1 MVQVLQQITIIFIFL
16 AIVLLL
22 TEAKPLNKSLLSE
35 STKNQDLPN
44 VSDLTL
50 LWKKIHNK
58 HEIEKTSGTT
68 NFSMPNEKLQG
79 LKRFKRTSN
88 PQDPSSLIM
97 NSLCARAV
105 PAEESSWTNGASP
118 GDILESRD
126 QNLMTIYTPC
136 LDDNQFFDG
145 WGG

>member
-1 MVQVLQQITIIFIFL
+1 MVQVLQKITITLIFL
-16 AIVLLL
+16 AIVLLF
-22 TEAKPLNKSLLSE
+22 TEAKPLTKSLLSE
-35 STKNQDLPN
+35 STKHQDLPK

-58 HEIEKTSGTT
+58 HQIEKTIDTT
-68 NFSMPNEKLQG
+68 FSMTNEKLPG

-105 PAEESSWTNGASP
+105 PDESSWTNGASP

>member
-1 MVQVLQQITIIFIFL
+1 M
-16 AIVLLL
+16 
-22 TEAKPLNKSLLSE
+22 
-35 STKNQDLPN
+35 
-44 VSDLTL
+44 
-50 LWKKIHNK
+50 
-58 HEIEKTSGTT
+58 TT
-68 NFSMPNEKLQG
+68 NEKLPG

-105 PAEESSWTNGASP
+105 PDESSWTNGASP

>member
-1 MVQVLQQITIIFIFL
+1 MVQVLQQITIKLTFL

-22 TEAKPLNKSLLSE
+22 TEAKPFTKSLLSE
-35 STKNQDLPN
+35 STKNQDLPK
-44 VSDLTL
+44 VSDLML
-50 LWKKIHNK
+50 VWKTIHHK
-58 HEIEKTSGTT
+58 HEIEKTIDTT
-68 NFSMPNEKLQG
+68 FSMTNEKLPG

-105 PAEESSWTNGASP
+105 PAESSWTNGASP

>member
-1 MVQVLQQITIIFIFL
+1 MVQVLQQITLKLTFL

-22 TEAKPLNKSLLSE
+22 TEAKPLTKSLLSE
-35 STKNQDLPN
+35 STKNQDLPK
-44 VSDLTL
+44 VSDLML
-50 LWKKIHNK
+50 LWKKVHNE
-58 HEIEKTSGTT
+58 HEIEQTIDT
-68 NFSMPNEKLQG
+68 NFSMTNEKLQG

-105 PAEESSWTNGASP
+105 PAESSWTNGASP

>member
-1 MVQVLQQITIIFIFL
+1 MVQVLQQITLKLTFL

-22 TEAKPLNKSLLSE
+22 TEAKPLTKSLLSE
-35 STKNQDLPN
+35 STKNQDLPK
-44 VSDLTL
+44 VSDLML
-50 LWKKIHNK
+50 LWKKVHNK
-58 HEIEKTSGTT
+58 HEIEKTIDTT
-68 NFSMPNEKLQG
+68 YSMTNEKLQG

-105 PAEESSWTNGASP
+105 PAESSWTNGASP

>member
-1 MVQVLQQITIIFIFL
+1 MDQVLQQITIKFILL
-16 AIVLLL
+16 AIVLLF
-22 TEAKPLNKSLLSE
+22 TEAKPLTKSLLSE
-35 STKNQDLPN
+35 STKNQDLPK
-44 VSDLTL
+44 VSDLML
-50 LWKKIHNK
+50 LWKKVHNK
-58 HEIEKTSGTT
+58 HGYEKTIDTT
-68 NFSMPNEKLQG
+68 TFSMTNEKLQG

-105 PAEESSWTNGASP
+105 PAESSWTNGASP
-118 GDILESRD
+118 GDILENRD

>member
-1 MVQVLQQITIIFIFL
+1 MVQVLQKITITVIFL
-16 AIVLLL
+16 AMVLLL
-22 TEAKPLNKSLLSE
+22 TEAKPFTKSLLSE

-44 VSDLTL
+44 VSDLSL

-58 HEIEKTSGTT
+58 NEIEETIDTT
-68 NFSMPNEKLQG
+68 FSMTNEKLQG

-105 PAEESSWTNGASP
+105 PAESSWTNGASP

>member
-1 MVQVLQQITIIFIFL
+1 MVQVLQKITITVIFL
-16 AIVLLL
+16 AMVLLL
-22 TEAKPLNKSLLSE
+22 TEAKPFTKSLLSE

-44 VSDLTL
+44 VSDLSL

-58 HEIEKTSGTT
+58 NEIEETIDTT
-68 NFSMPNEKLQG
+68 FSMTNEKLQG
-79 LKRFKRTSN
+79 LKRFKRTAN

-105 PAEESSWTNGASP
+105 PAESSWTNGASP

>member
-1 MVQVLQQITIIFIFL
+1 MVQVLQKITITLIFL
-16 AIVLLL
+16 AIVLLF
-22 TEAKPLNKSLLSE
+22 TEAKPLTKSLLSE
-35 STKNQDLPN
+35 STKNQDLPKL
-44 VSDLTL
+44 SDLKL
-50 LWKKIHNK
+50 LWKKLHNK
-58 HEIEKTSGTT
+58 LKMEKTIDTT
-68 NFSMPNEKLQG
+68 FSMTNERLQG
-79 LKRFKRTSN
+79 LKRFKRTSD

-105 PAEESSWTNGASP
+105 PAESSWTNGASP

>member
-1 MVQVLQQITIIFIFL
+1 MVQVLQKNTIKVIFL
-16 AIVLLL
+16 AMVLLL
-22 TEAKPLNKSLLSE
+22 TEAKPFTKSLLSE
-35 STKNQDLPN
+35 STKNQELPT
-44 VSDLTL
+44 VSDLSL

-58 HEIEKTSGTT
+58 HESERTIDTT
-68 NFSMPNEKLQG
+68 FSMTSEKLQG
-79 LKRFKRTSN
+79 LKRFKRSSD

-105 PAEESSWTNGASP
+105 PAESSWTNGMSP
-118 GDILESRD
+118 EDILQSRD
-126 QNLMTIYTPC
+126 QNLVTIYTPC

>member
-1 MVQVLQQITIIFIFL
+1 M
-16 AIVLLL
+16 VLLL
-22 TEAKPLNKSLLSE
+22 TEAKPFAKSLLSK
-35 STKNQDLPN
+35 STKNQELPK
-44 VSDLTL
+44 VSDLLL

-58 HEIEKTSGTT
+58 HESERTIDTT
-68 NFSMPNEKLQG
+68 FSMTNEKLQG
-79 LKRFKRTSN
+79 LKRFKRSSN
-88 PQDPSSLIM
+88 PQDLSSLIM

-105 PAEESSWTNGASP
+105 PAESSWTNGESP
-118 GDILESRD
+118 GDILQSRD

>member
-1 MVQVLQQITIIFIFL
+1 MDQVLEQITIKLILL
-16 AIVLLL
+16 AIVLLF
-22 TEAKPLNKSLLSE
+22 TEAKPLTKSLLSE
-35 STKNQDLPN
+35 STKNQDLPK
-44 VSDLTL
+44 VSDLMF
-50 LWKKIHNK
+50 LWKKVHNQHK
-58 HEIEKTSGTT
+58 IEKTIDTT
-68 NFSMPNEKLQG
+68 SFSMTKEKLQG

-105 PAEESSWTNGASP
+105 PAESSWTNGASP
-118 GDILESRD
+118 GDILENRD

>member
-1 MVQVLQQITIIFIFL
+1 MDQVLQQITIKFILL
-16 AIVLLL
+16 AIVLIF
-22 TEAKPLNKSLLSE
+22 TEAKPLTKSLLSE
-35 STKNQDLPN
+35 STKNQDLPK
-44 VSDLTL
+44 VSDLML
-50 LWKKIHNK
+50 LWKKVHNK
-58 HEIEKTSGTT
+58 HEIEKTIDTT
-68 NFSMPNEKLQG
+68 SFSMKNEKLQG

-88 PQDPSSLIM
+88 PQDVSSLIM

-105 PAEESSWTNGASP
+105 PAESSWTNGESP

-126 QNLMTIYTPC
+126 QNLMTVYTPC

>member
-1 MVQVLQQITIIFIFL
+1 MDQVPQQITIKFILL
-16 AIVLLL
+16 AIVLLF
-22 TEAKPLNKSLLSE
+22 TEAKPLTKSLLSE
-35 STKNQDLPN
+35 STKNQDLPK
-44 VSDLTL
+44 VSDLMF
-50 LWKKIHNK
+50 LWKKVHNQHK
-58 HEIEKTSGTT
+58 IEKTIDTT
-68 NFSMPNEKLQG
+68 SFSMTNEKLQG

-105 PAEESSWTNGASP
+105 PAESSWTNGASP
-118 GDILESRD
+118 GDILENRD